1 MSVFLGA
8 IDKKEKGYKS
18 VRELKADMKRLI
30 LAPKSLNI
38 FESLPNS
45 IINKTVKVKLPDLE
59 KPFKTKVVAEYANMF
74 KGSGKYSK
82 LYPKEFIIE
91 ILK

>member
-8 IDKKEKGYKS
+8 IDKKEGYKS

-38 FESLPNS
+38 FESSPNS
-45 IINKTVKVKLPDLE
+45 IINKTVKVKLPDMD
-59 KPFKTKVVAEYANMF
+59 KPFKTKVANDYGKMF
-74 KGSGKYSK
+74 TGTGKYK
-82 LYPKEFIIE
+82 NVYDKKFIIE